1 MMQEHRLS
9 KPMLD
14 RIVACYFSEVERY
27 MEYAEEVER
36 KLQRH
41 MQDASGAC
49 AILGVDQNNQ
59 DAASKKPRMVQQ
71 RKLMNMGNRNS

>member
-1 MMQEHRLS
+1 
-9 KPMLD
+9 
-14 RIVACYFSEVERY
+14 
-27 MEYAEEVER
+27 MEYAKEVER

-71 RKLMNMGNRNS
+71 RILMNMGNRNS